1 MKNTEKDY
9 INAQR
14 NNIVRPEK
22 MNQDFN
28 KNKTISTDPIEIEGK
43 PAVTLPIID
52 DAILPKETTDK
63 KNKADEIIEADD
75 IDSGNNYTAAEN
87 ENQTNSTL

>member
-63 KNKADEIIEADD
+63 NKADEIIEADD